1 MGAVFGIALAMGLAY
16 IGKLALGSDLIRAEI
31 SIWLIVGAILGSFL
45 LGSIFGIIPAVNA
58 SKLNPVDALRH
69 VK

>member
-1 MGAVFGIALAMGLAY
+1 MQ
-16 IGKLALGSDLIRAEI
+16 LGSDLIHADI
-31 SIWLIVGAILGSFL
+31 SFSL
-45 LGSIFGIIPAVNA
+45 IFGALAFSFIIGCIAGITPAIQA